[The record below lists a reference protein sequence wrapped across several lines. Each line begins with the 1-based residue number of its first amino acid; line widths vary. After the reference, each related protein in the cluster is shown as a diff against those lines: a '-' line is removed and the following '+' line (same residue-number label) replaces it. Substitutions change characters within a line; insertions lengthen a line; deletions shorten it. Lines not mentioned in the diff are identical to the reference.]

1 VLCEVGF
8 TIPSAEV
15 VQPFSVPEGHL
26 MSTKS
31 LRHVAAVAAVA
42 TVGGVLP
49 FFAAATASAAEP
61 TNVTLNAPTAQT
73 ANAGQQRV
81 FTGSLSPAN
90 AAPTHPMFANVQS
103 GPDASTTNPLAG
115 SPCQINGLDFSCPV
129 TPGNTPGVDSIRF
142 FYDAAGTGTFQNVD
156 PFATGTL
163 TVVGPVNAVSLTP
176 TTANAGAGGYQ
187 AYTTTATDALG
198 RAKSGVSVALTA
210 TDTNA
215 LPAGHLN
222 VVTAP
227 PPAGATFGGGG
238 TGTAT
243 ATTGDDGKAT
253 FYVASSVVG
262 TVALNAE
269 ANNNPAISSNG
280 SLTVNPAGL
289 NDVTSVQISPANQNA
304 FVGKPV
310 QQTITLRN
318 AQGNPVAHVTPVVT
332 IMSGPDAAVTPTV
345 LGPTDGT
352 GTTTVNY
359 QAGATAGTDSVR
371 AYVNQTNHPVNTNGL
386 DPGEPSG
393 TASVVVAAEHVDSI
407 TNKGPVTVPT
417 DTTSTPV
424 TFKLATNNGTSA
436 AGYNLQFSVTQTNPP
451 GKYTLSQ
458 SSGVTDANGDVT
470 VTVTNANPANNDS
483 ATVTAT
489 LVGDALKTSDD
500 VVTWQA
506 RTAQPSTIAITPSTS
521 TAAANSSV
529 THTVTVADQFGAPV
543 SGLDFTWTVNGP
555 RNTIINNPGAT
566 GTGASFTYTDVG
578 PAIAAS
584 QDDVMVSVSRTVG
597 GVVQV
602 LGTQHAT
609 QYFVVGTAQ
618 ATQVNIGLNNT
629 GSYVQTPPYAPNG
642 FLKQFTTPVTA
653 DPTTTPPF
661 TPTPLPV
668 DVQLRDAN
676 GNALY
681 GKSVSFSSNGVG
693 VFTDANG
700 KPIGNSTTATVAPN
714 GKAMV
719 YVRSTQGGTQTITA
733 TADGITDQATVSYTG
748 QYMPVT
754 PTRVLDSRTGQG
766 GLMDSSGSP
775 VVGGRLAPN
784 SVYHFNY
791 GNANMPQNAAAYA
804 FNVTAIQPNGA
815 GNLRVGP
822 GQTFGFGSDIP
833 QTSLV
838 NYQAGKDVANFA
850 IVPNGMSN
858 TMAIY
863 TDSAS
868 VSVAIDLMGSYPSPN
883 SITTVQPY
891 RVVDTRTG
899 LGLGGGAVAPVAAG
913 TSRSFQIGGT
923 GGQGGIPAT
932 GAKAVALN
940 VTAINPSGLGNLRIY
955 ADGQAVPNT
964 SIINYVVGQDKAAYV
979 IVDLPANGKIDVFS
993 DNASADVAI
1002 DAFASFPTSSNL
1014 VTSTPTRILDTRTGG
1029 TLAANTPAS
1038 FQVAGKAGVPADAQA
1053 VLVSVTAIH
1062 NANSTGVGNLRVYPT
1077 GTNVPFVSTLNY
1089 LDATS
1094 DVANFAIVKLGT
1106 NGQVS
1111 LYSDSSPIDVAVDV
1125 VGFIPANG

>member
-1 VLCEVGF
+1 
-8 TIPSAEV
+8 
-15 VQPFSVPEGHL
+15 
-26 MSTKS
+26 MSTTS
-31 LRHVAAVAAVA
+31 LRRVAAVAAVA

-61 TNVTLNAPTAQT
+61 TNLTLDAPTAKT
-73 ANAGQQRV
+73 VSGSGPTI
-81 FTGSLSPAN
+81 FTGSLSGVN
-90 AAPTHPMFANVQS
+90 VVPTHGVFANVQS
-103 GPDASTTNPLAG
+103 GPDASSPPLAG
-115 SPCQINGLDFSCPV
+115 SPCTITLLNFSCTV
-129 TPGNTPGVDSIRF
+129 AAGGTPGVDSIRF
-142 FYDAAGTGTFQNVD
+142 FYDAAGTGTFQNAD

-163 TVVGPVNAVSLTP
+163 TVTPAIGPVSAVSLTP

-187 AYTTTATDALG
+187 AYTATATDALG
-198 RAKSGVSVALTA
+198 RAKSGVPVALTA
-210 TDTNA
+210 TETNA
-215 LPAGHLN
+215 NPAQLD
-222 VVTAP
+222 VLTTAP
-227 PPAGATFGGGG
+227 APGTIFGGSGG
-238 TGTAT
+238 AGTAT
-243 ATTGDDGKAT
+243 ALTGTDGKVT

-262 TVALNAE
+262 TVALKTVADGNL
-269 ANNNPAISSNG
+269 AISSNG

-318 AQGNPVAHVTPVVT
+318 AQGNPVAGVTPVVT
-332 IMSGPDAAVTPTV
+332 IMSGPDAALTPTV
-345 LGPTDGT
+345 GQTDGT
-352 GTTTVNY
+352 GTTTVSY

-371 AYVNQTNHPVNTNGL
+371 AYVNQNNHPVNTNGL
-386 DPGEPSG
+386 DAGEPSG
-393 TASVVVAAEHVDSI
+393 TASVVVAAENITGI
-407 TNKGPVTVPT
+407 TNSGPVSVPT
-417 DTTSTPV
+417 DTTSAPV
-424 TFKLATNNGTSA
+424 TFKVATSTGSA
-436 AGYNLQFSVTQTNPP
+436 AGYNLQFSVAPTG

-458 SSGVTDANGDVT
+458 SSGVTDANGNVT
-470 VTVTNANPANNDS
+470 VTVTNANPADHDE
-483 ATVTAT
+483 AIVTAT
-489 LVGDALKTSDD
+489 LVGDPSFTNPGGVRWS
-500 VVTWQA
+500 A
-506 RTAQPSTIAITPSTS
+506 RTAQSTVAITPSTS

-529 THTVTVADQFGAPV
+529 THTATVVDQFGAPV
-543 SGLDFTWTVNGP
+543 SGLDYAWTVNG
-555 RNTIINNPGAT
+555 RNNVNNNTGAT

-578 PAIAAS
+578 SAIAAGD
-584 QDDVMVSVSRTVG
+584 DDVMVSVSRPVNGGGSTFVG
-597 GVVQV
+597 
-602 LGTQHAT
+602 TAHAT
-609 QYFVVGTAQ
+609 QHFVVGTAQ
-618 ATQVNIGLNNT
+618 ATQVNIDLGT
-629 GSYVQTPPYAPNG
+629 QGQYVQNNPPQGPWVPSGFVKQTPSG
-642 FLKQFTTPVTA
+642 VTA
-653 DPTTTPPF
+653 DPTTGHPVTPV
-661 TPTPLPV
+661 PV
-668 DVQLRDAN
+668 AVKLVDAN

-700 KPIGNSTTATVAPN
+700 TPIGNSTTATVSADT
-714 GKAMV
+714 GGAARV
-719 YVRSTQGGTQTITA
+719 YVRSTQSGTQTITA
-733 TADGITDQATVSYTG
+733 TADGITDRATVSYTG
-748 QYMPVT
+748 QYNAVT

-766 GLMDSSGSP
+766 GLMDSSGAP

-784 SVYHFNY
+784 SVYYFNY
-791 GNANMPQNAAAYA
+791 ANTNMPLGAAAYA

-822 GQTFGFGSDIP
+822 ATMYSGVP

-838 NYQAGKDVANFA
+838 NYQAGKDIANFA
-850 IVPNGMSN
+850 IVPNGSNNNRSN

-868 VSVAIDLMGSYPSPN
+868 VSVAIDMVGSYPTDQG
-883 SITTVQPY
+883 ITTVNPS
-891 RVVDTRTG
+891 RVVDTRT
-899 LGLGGGAVAPVAAG
+899 GLGGGAVAPVAAG

-923 GGQGGIPAT
+923 GDIPAT

-1002 DAFASFPTSSNL
+1002 DAFAYFPTSSNL

-1038 FQVAGKAGVPADAQA
+1038 FQVAGRGGVPADAQA

-1062 NANSTGVGNLRVYPT
+1062 NANSTGLGNLRVYPT

-1125 VGFIPANG
+1125 VGYYPAGS

>member
-1 VLCEVGF
+1 
-8 TIPSAEV
+8 
-15 VQPFSVPEGHL
+15 
-26 MSTKS
+26 MSTRS
-31 LRHVAAVAAVA
+31 LRRVAAVAAVA
-42 TVGGVLP
+42 TVGGALP

-73 ANAGQQRV
+73 ANANEQRV
-81 FTGSLSPAN
+81 FTGSLSGVNVTQPLA
-90 AAPTHPMFANVQS
+90 HQVFSNVQS
-103 GPDASTTNPLAG
+103 GPDASNPPLAG
-115 SPCQINGLDFSCPV
+115 SACAMNGLDFTCPV
-129 TPGNTPGVDSIRF
+129 TPGSTPGVDSIRF
-142 FYDAAGTGTFQNVD
+142 FYDAAGTGTFQNAD

-163 TVVGPVNAVSLTP
+163 TVAGPVSAVSVTP
-176 TTANAGAGGYQ
+176 TTANAGKGGYQ
-187 AYTTTATDALG
+187 AYTATATDALG
-198 RAKSGVSVALTA
+198 RVKSGVSVALTA
-210 TDTNA
+210 TETNVAATA
-215 LPAGHLN
+215 LDVLTIAPA
-222 VVTAP
+222 P
-227 PPAGATFGGGG
+227 GATFGGGTG
-238 TGTAT
+238 TGTAN
-243 ATTGDDGKAT
+243 ALTGTDGKVT

-262 TVALNAE
+262 TVALNTAVVGD
-269 ANNNPAISSNG
+269 PAISSNG

-304 FVGKPV
+304 FVGKAV

-318 AQGNPVAHVTPVVT
+318 AQGNPVAGVTPVVT

-345 LGPTDGT
+345 GPPTDGT
-352 GTTTVNY
+352 GTTTVSYN
-359 QAGATAGTDSVR
+359 AGNTAGTDSVR
-371 AYVNQTNHPVNTNGL
+371 AYVNQTNHAVNTGAL
-386 DPGEPSG
+386 DAGEPSG
-393 TASVVVAAEHVDSI
+393 TASVVVAAENITGI
-407 TNKGPVTVPT
+407 TNSGAVNVPT
-417 DTTSTPV
+417 DTTSAPV
-424 TFKLATNNGTSA
+424 TFKVATSPGTSA
-436 AGYNLQFSVTQTNPP
+436 AGYNLQFSVLPTG

-458 SSGVTDANGDVT
+458 SSGVTDANGNVT
-470 VTVTNANPANNDS
+470 VTVTNANPANNDVAS
-483 ATVTAT
+483 VTAT
-489 LVGDALKTSDD
+489 LVGDPFYTNSDP
-500 VVTWQA
+500 VTWQA
-506 RTAQPSTIAITPSTS
+506 RTAAPSTIAITPSTS

-543 SGLDFTWTVNGP
+543 SGLDYAWTVNG
-555 RNTIINNPGAT
+555 RNNTTNNTGAT

-578 PAIAAS
+578 SAIAAGS
-584 QDDVMVSVSRTVG
+584 DTVTVSVSHTVG
-597 GVVQV
+597 NVTTLVGNQ
-602 LGTQHAT
+602 TAT

-629 GSYVQTPPYAPNG
+629 GTYVQNGPPNG
-642 FLKQFTTPVTA
+642 PFVPSGFVKQTTTGVTA

-661 TPTPLPV
+661 TPTVVPV
-668 DVQLRDAN
+668 RVKLVDAN

-700 KPIGNSTTATVAPN
+700 TPIGNSTTATVAPN
-714 GKAMV
+714 GAATV
-719 YVRSTQGGTQTITA
+719 YVRSTQSGTQTITA
-733 TADGITDQATVSYTG
+733 TADGITDHATVSYTG
-748 QYMPVT
+748 QYTAVT

-766 GLMDSSGSP
+766 GLMDSSGAP

-791 GNANMPQNAAAYA
+791 GNTNMPLNAAAYA

-822 GQTFGFGSDIP
+822 GGWNGVP

-838 NYQAGKDVANFA
+838 NYQAGKDIANFA
-850 IVPNGMSN
+850 IVPNYMENSM
-858 TMAIY
+858 TIY

-868 VSVAIDLMGSYPSPN
+868 VSVAIDMVGYYPSTDG
-883 SITTVQPY
+883 ITTVQPY
-891 RVVDTRTG
+891 RVVDTRT
-899 LGLGGGAVAPVAAG
+899 GLGGGAVAPVAAG

-923 GGQGGIPAT
+923 GGQGGIPPA

-955 ADGQAVPNT
+955 ADGQAVPNA
-964 SIINYVVGQDKAAYV
+964 SMINYVVGQDKAAYV

-1002 DAFASFPTSSNL
+1002 DAFAYFPQSSNL

-1038 FQVAGKAGVPADAQA
+1038 FQVAGRAGVPADAQA

-1062 NANSTGVGNLRVYPT
+1062 NANSTGLGNLRVYPT

-1125 VGFIPANG
+1125 VGFYPAGS